1 MQRRDIETTK
11 SSRGGILAIDAAN
24 ADKRTRVEQTKK
36 RLSTLREPI
45 SSARPLFAKT
55 SQKLK
60 SFMLALGDERLYLD
74 HLECCEAYDHDIL
87 AERPAHRWQTL
98 GDFGIVKPRGGA
110 AIRCSDWFGLRSV
123 NRDANPKHH
132 IEQQSSAEC

>member
-1 MQRRDIETTK
+1 VAQDVMYQTPAPSSTTMQRRDIETTK
-11 SSRGGILAIDAAN
+11 SSRGSILAIDAAN
-24 ADKRTRVEQTKK
+24 ADKRTRFEQTKK

-74 HLECCEAYDHDIL
+74 HLECCEAYHHDIL
-87 AERPAHRWQTL
+87 AGRP
-98 GDFGIVKPRGGA
+98 
-110 AIRCSDWFGLRSV
+110 
-123 NRDANPKHH
+123 
-132 IEQQSSAEC
+132 SSPTAES

>member
-1 MQRRDIETTK
+1 MNQTPAPSSTTMQRRDIETTK
-11 SSRGGILAIDAAN
+11 SSRGSILAIDAAN

-87 AERPAHRWQTL
+87 AERESSATGRSP
-98 GDFGIVKPRGGA
+98 V
-110 AIRCSDWFGLRSV
+110 RCHVGLNVTPRSV
-123 NRDANPKHH
+123 TL
-132 IEQQSSAEC
+132 

>member
-1 MQRRDIETTK
+1 MYQTLAPSSTTMQRRDIETTK

-24 ADKRTRVEQTKK
+24 ADKRIRVQQTKK

-87 AERPAHRWQTL
+87 AEQLCDRRKRGDIDTHGRTVIFSFYFVENNL
-98 GDFGIVKPRGGA
+98 GSGDGGY
-110 AIRCSDWFGLRSV
+110 
-123 NRDANPKHH
+123 
-132 IEQQSSAEC
+132 